1 MYYSPFNQFQNY
13 SIRQESITRV
23 TGEEGAKA
31 YQMAPNSSAALF
43 DGNEDIFY
51 LKTTDGAGFPTI
63 RKFKFEEIQAKTPEP
78 AEESDYITREEFE
91 QFRDEIRNYGE
102 QYIQKSAETEQR
114 RTESGLCS
122 AMNFNGLENSVGR
135 LNDSLQADYMGLQNG
150 LSNIGYE
157 NLRNFNETQNRISD
171 CCCTTQRAI
180 DGVNY
185 NGAINTAAI
194 NANTTEQMQKVLD
207 AIAQNKIEALQAQVN
222 QLQLQAAMCGV
233 VRYPNATTYCSGS
246 NPFGG
251 CGCGAAI

>member
-1 MYYSPFNQFQNY
+1 MGEMTLADIAAVTDRDNNAFAGNNGGMWIFALLILLMMGGGYWNKGNQNGG
-13 SIRQESITRV
+13 
-23 TGEEGAKA
+23 GE
-31 YQMAPNSSAALF
+31 PV
-43 DGNEDIFY
+43 
-51 LKTTDGAGFPTI
+51 
-63 RKFKFEEIQAKTPEP
+63 
-78 AEESDYITREEFE
+78 
-91 QFRDEIRNYGE
+91 
-102 QYIQKSAETEQR
+102 
-114 RTESGLCS
+114 TESGLCS

-194 NANTTEQMQKVLD
+194 NANTTEQTQKILD

-251 CGCGAAI
+251 CGCGAVI

>member
-1 MYYSPFNQFQNY
+1 MGEMTLAD
-13 SIRQESITRV
+13 IAAV
-23 TGEEGAKA
+23 TDRDNNA
-31 YQMAPNSSAALF
+31 F
-43 DGNEDIFY
+43 DGNNGGMWIFALLILLMMGGGY
-51 LKTTDGAGFPTI
+51 WNKGNQNSG
-63 RKFKFEEIQAKTPEP
+63 EP
-78 AEESDYITREEFE
+78 V
-91 QFRDEIRNYGE
+91 
-102 QYIQKSAETEQR
+102 
-114 RTESGLCS
+114 TESGLCN

-194 NANTTEQMQKVLD
+194 NANTTEQTQKVLD